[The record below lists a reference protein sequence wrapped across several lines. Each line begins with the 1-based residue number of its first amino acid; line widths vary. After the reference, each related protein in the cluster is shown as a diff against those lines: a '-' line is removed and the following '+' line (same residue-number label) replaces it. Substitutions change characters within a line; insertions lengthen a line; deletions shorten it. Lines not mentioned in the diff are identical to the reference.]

1 MKRLRLWLR
10 ELNLS
15 QQLTTIIFIAISGLT
30 IFIFAFLSPEINAFT
45 TSEMYRML
53 HISQESLVFYLN
65 SEPEISPQAFEN
77 STSGVIHEI
86 YDPEKDVFIP
96 LGSDSFSAQAEE
108 SIRNNVR
115 PFNRDVR
122 DYQMANPDDKNSQIL
137 YSVVRLNDGRY
148 LASVMLAASESQFRG
163 LLVNNIVNVNLLVA
177 IMLFILLTLWV
188 TSIIYPLNQIKTYIT
203 KIKNDEPAVLAI
215 NRHDEIGE
223 VADALRDMEFELS
236 KQNRE
241 KQEMIQNISHDL
253 KTPIATIRSY
263 GESIKDGIYPYGTL
277 EQSVDVIIEHA
288 DRLEKKV
295 RSLIALNK
303 MGYLLDDCPEGDTL
317 NMNEVIDKVLLSL
330 KVIRPEITFER
341 NLDKNVLFHG
351 DEDPWRIVVENL
363 IDNAL
368 RYAETSI
375 HIDLHPGELAISN
388 DGKQISEDRLGKL
401 FKPYEKGTDGQFGLG
416 LSIVYKV
423 VSTYGYHIVAE
434 NLPHGVCFRIW
445 KELPKQELKAI
456 QKEKKKE
463 EVKARTEQNVKQNS
477 RRKKKKRQQT
487 GA

>member
-10 ELNLS
+10 ELNLT
-15 QQLTTIIFIAISGLT
+15 QQLTTIIFIVISGLT
-30 IFIFAFLSPEINAFT
+30 IFIFAFLSPEINVFT
-45 TSEMYRML
+45 TREMYRMI
-53 HISQESLVFYLN
+53 HISQESLTLYLN
-65 SEPEISPQAFEN
+65 SEPQISPRMNEN

-86 YDPEKDVFIP
+86 YDPAEDTFIS
-96 LGSDSFSAQAEE
+96 LSADSFSDEAENR
-108 SIRNNVR
+108 IRENVT
-115 PFNRDVR
+115 PFNAEVR
-122 DYQMANPDDKNSQIL
+122 DYQMPNPSDKDSQIL
-137 YSVVRLNDGRY
+137 YSITRLDDGRY
-148 LASVMLAASESQFRG
+148 LISMMLSASENQFKS

-177 IMLFILLTLWV
+177 IMLFILLTLWMA
-188 TSIIYPLNQIKTYIT
+188 SIIYPLNQIKTYIT
-203 KIKNDEPAVLAI
+203 KIKNDEPAVLTV

-368 RYAETSI
+368 RYADTVI

-388 DGKQISEDRLGKL
+388 DGKQIAEDRIGKL

-434 NLPHGVCFRIW
+434 NLADGVCFRIW

-463 EVKARTEQNVKQNS
+463 EAVKARTERSAKQS
-477 RRKKKKRQQT
+477 GRKKKRKR
-487 GA
+487 